1 MTGKRGC
8 MASRSVQVAV
18 AVVVVPFGCA
28 ASGGGPRCLR
38 RNVGR
43 RPRFLPPRGFRC
55 LAAARKGTARSTAP
69 LGNRPATAARI
80 SCQSSTTAAAPT
92 RLESVAP
99 FDRLDGVRRSLA
111 QRTREDRLHAGDD
124 DLAELSPDDR
134 CDPRPAAGPGPA
146 TGKDQAVRSSA
157 ARSARRRPRSPR
169 PGWSPLSTGP
179 VLRASIRCCNKT
191 RRAYQP
197 RRGPARGNC
206 FN

>member
-1 MTGKRGC
+1 

-18 AVVVVPFGCA
+18 AAAVVVVPFGCA

-43 RPRFLPPRGFRC
+43 RPRFLPPRGFRY
-55 LAAARKGTARSTAP
+55 LAAARRGLRDPLLHSATAP
-69 LGNRPATAARI
+69 PPLPGYRASRARPPQPLPALSR
-80 SCQSSTTAAAPT
+80 SRHSN
-92 RLESVAP
+92 
-99 FDRLDGVRRSLA
+99 RLDGVRRSLA

-124 DLAELSPDDR
+124 DLAKLSPDDR

-179 VLRASIRCCNKT
+179 VLRASIRCCHKT
-191 RRAYQP
+191 RGAYQP